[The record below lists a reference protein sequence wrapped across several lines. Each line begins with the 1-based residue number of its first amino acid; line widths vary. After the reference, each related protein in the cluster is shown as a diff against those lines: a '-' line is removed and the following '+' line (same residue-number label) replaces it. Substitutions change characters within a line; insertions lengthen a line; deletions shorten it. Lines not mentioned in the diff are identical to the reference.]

1 MPYLGERKRLLLIM
15 NPRAGTRKANRVL
28 TDILGLFMAHGYES
42 LVCVTEQQ
50 GDAARFV
57 KERGEEVE
65 LIVAIGGDG
74 TLNEVITGMMTA
86 GMNKPLGYI
95 PAGSTNDFAA
105 SLKLEKN
112 ILKAAETV
120 VTGETS
126 PLDIGR
132 FGERYFSY
140 VASFGAFT
148 RTSYATSQNIKN
160 TMGHMA
166 YLLQG
171 LRDLGSM
178 RPYHVKI
185 ETDEETFE
193 GEYLF
198 GAISN
203 TTSVG
208 GVLTLDPKRVD
219 MNDGLFELLLI
230 KYPKGPL
237 EWNEC
242 IRALTTQ
249 DYTSHMITFRN
260 TPRLT
265 VTASAEMNWTL
276 DGEFEAGHEVVEI
289 ENLYSAIGLQMK
301 KKS

>member
-1 MPYLGERKRLLLIM
+1 MPYLEEQKRLLLIV
-15 NPRAGTRKANRVL
+15 NPCAGMRKANRQL
-28 TDILGLFMAHGYES
+28 ADILSLFMAHGYES
-42 LVCVTEQQ
+42 LVCMTEQR

-57 KERGEEVE
+57 QSRGGEVE
-65 LIVAIGGDG
+65 LIVAVGGDG
-74 TLNEVITGMMTA
+74 TLNEVITGMMAA
-86 GMNKPLGYI
+86 GIQKPLGYI

-105 SLKLEKN
+105 SLKLDKN

-120 VTGETS
+120 VAGETC

-148 RTSYATSQNIKN
+148 RASYATPQNIKN

-185 ETDEETFE
+185 ETAEETFE
-193 GEYLF
+193 GDYLF

-249 DYTSHMITFRN
+249 DYASHMITFCS

-265 VTASAEMNWTL
+265 ITASPDMNWTL
-276 DGEFEAGHEVVEI
+276 DGEFEAGHEVVEV
-289 ENLYSAIGLQMK
+289 ENLYSAIQLQMK
-301 KKS
+301 KKT